1 MASSGRLPEAW
12 PGRPRGC
19 VAPRSGAADDVSQA
33 EDGGQQLIS
42 AKQQGRAGG
51 GGAGLSTPAACGRVP
66 PSVQGALWGQG
77 QTQQLRHRRV
87 ASGIS
92 EMPVVWSTGPP
103 ASRPFPAVL
112 GWTVTRGRRT
122 PCWPRAPLADKPSS
136 WSQSEAQKPAQ
147 PRESGVQPPGP
158 GGVGGV
164 PSPSWL
170 PLDEAPLTPSRASST
185 CPGLGFESFQTHLPS
200 PAGHPESPKHALAGA
215 LGPTKSAFCPL
226 SVRIPPAL

>member
-1 MASSGRLPEAW
+1 MTFLKQKTAASS
-12 PGRPRGC
+12 
-19 VAPRSGAADDVSQA
+19 SS
-33 EDGGQQLIS
+33 
-42 AKQQGRAGG
+42 
-51 GGAGLSTPAACGRVP
+51 P
-66 PSVQGALWGQG
+66 PSSRAELEVLGSAPPLRAAASLRPSKEPSGDRVRRSSYGTAALP
-77 QTQQLRHRRV
+77 
-87 ASGIS
+87 AGIS

-122 PCWPRAPLADKPSS
+122 PRWPRAPLADKPSS

-226 SVRIPPAL
+226 SVRIAPAL